1 MVVACFPRSDGDLC
15 PGQCRVTSPWNY
27 SGDIQDKEN
36 SSTCSSAAQPSR
48 WDCIANL
55 MTIKFVILSEYEGIF
70 EEVRIIEQSE
80 EVIAS
85 SVNIE

>member
-1 MVVACFPRSDGDLC
+1 
-15 PGQCRVTSPWNY
+15 
-27 SGDIQDKEN
+27 
-36 SSTCSSAAQPSR
+36 
-48 WDCIANL
+48 